1 VTRVTL
7 DTNEYISA
15 FNFRGQALQ
24 LIHLVIAGEVDIAIS
39 QPILD
44 ETVRVLREKFSW
56 PPHDLHDLRQRL
68 LKTCRLVTPT
78 ITVAV
83 LRDEPDNRIL
93 ECAHEAMSEYIIT
106 EDRAMLKV
114 NEYAGAKL
122 VRAADFLKI
131 LQGR

>member
-1 VTRVTL
+1 VIRVTL

-24 LIHLVIAGEVDIAIS
+24 LVHLAIAGAIDIAIS

-44 ETVRVLREKFSW
+44 ETVRVLREKFGW

-68 LKTCRLVTPT
+68 LKTCRVVTPS

-83 LRDEPDNRIL
+83 LRDGPDNRIF
-93 ECAHEAMSEYIIT
+93 ECAHEAKSEYIIT

-114 NEYAGAKL
+114 KEYAGAKL
-122 VRAADFLKI
+122 IRAADFIKI
-131 LQGR
+131 VTRP